1 MKRSNTSVELENDR
15 YYYACML
22 RDLLYRIDMADPT
35 ASSLLIEQVYN
46 VQTALHEIHK
56 KLEEEEQRR
65 GSNADKCFISRQKD
79 LCGY

>member
-56 KLEEEEQRR
+56 KLEKEEQRR

>member
-1 MKRSNTSVELENDR
+1 MKRSNTFVELENDR
-15 YYYACML
+15 YYYACTL

-56 KLEEEEQRR
+56 KMEEEEQRR

>member
-1 MKRSNTSVELENDR
+1 MKKSNTSVELENDR

-65 GSNADKCFISRQKD
+65 PPNADGCFISHKKN
-79 LCGY
+79 LCGC